1 LRASAGKIYFLK
13 PFVEREVVGQSAKQA
28 HRGVRVTV
36 NQARHHNRAMRIDRL
51 RGLESALDLGTRA
64 YCDDRIAA
72 NGYRAVFNHSPLCV
86 HGDDSS
92 TGNQQI
98 HFVFGGCC

>member
-1 LRASAGKIYFLK
+1 LK

-36 NQARHHNRAMRIDRL
+36 NQARHHKRAMCIDRL
-51 RGLESALDLGTRA
+51 RGLESALDLRA
-64 YCDDRIAA
+64 RAHGDNRVAA
-72 NGYRAVFNHSPLCV
+72 NGYRAVFNHSPLRV
-86 HGDDSS
+86 HGHDSS